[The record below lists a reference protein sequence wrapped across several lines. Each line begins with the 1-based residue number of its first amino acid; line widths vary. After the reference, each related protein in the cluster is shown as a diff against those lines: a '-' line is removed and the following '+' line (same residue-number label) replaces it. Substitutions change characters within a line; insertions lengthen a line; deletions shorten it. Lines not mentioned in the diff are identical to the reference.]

1 MKKYYITE
9 ENKNEFIQLVLKQY
23 LSEDTYNSI
32 YLHQD
37 DYSAEYLSDLAN
49 KLSEINI
56 IEISNNIPF

>member
-56 IEISNNIPF
+56 I

>member
-1 MKKYYITE
+1 MKKYYTTE
-9 ENKNEFIQLVLKQY
+9 ETKNEFIQFILKQY

-37 DYSAEYLSDLAN
+37 NYSAEYLSDLAN

-56 IEISNNIPF
+56 IEISNDIPF